1 LGYYGITEPQF
12 HGFMKKF
19 KGDNYA
25 INPFK
30 FELSHASTKEFT
42 HWWELQYNAHVV
54 NQMLLLEAVKNGF
67 EESILNKIK
76 SKLNVRG
83 NSLSH

>member
-1 LGYYGITEPQF
+1 
-12 HGFMKKF
+12 
-19 KGDNYA
+19 
-25 INPFK
+25 
-30 FELSHASTKEFT
+30 
-42 HWWELQYNAHVV
+42 
-54 NQMLLLEAVKNGF
+54 MLLLEAVKNGF